1 MLTKFH
7 PINQLCDFNMP
18 LITLNEI
25 WKAYGANDILQGISW
40 QIDPGEKIGL
50 VGHNGCG
57 KTTLFGVLTGR
68 HLPDQGQMHQQRNIH
83 IGFLDQ
89 EPKFKEG
96 QTVFDA
102 ALEGFA
108 DLLHIQHQLRDME
121 LSMSDNHDEPGF
133 LDQYGK
139 LRDSYELDGGYALE
153 ARVKAILFGLGFRET
168 DLNLPTEVLSGGQKN
183 RLALAQLLSR
193 EPDLLLL
200 DEPTNHL
207 DLQALE
213 WLEHFLLEYNHAFV
227 IISHDRYFL
236 ERTVTQIVE
245 IVHGQAESYPG
256 SYSFYVKEKALRLA
270 QQQKAFD
277 AQQSEIARTE
287 DYIRRNIAGQKTKQA
302 QSRRR
307 ALEKVDRIDSPT
319 ERRKMGLKFSTS
331 TRGGDRVYQIE
342 GLSKGYENRDL
353 FDDLDLIIWR
363 GDRLGIIGP
372 NGTGKSTLLKIITGE
387 LTADAGTIIPGS
399 GLEVGYFDQTR
410 QDLNPKFSVLDEVG
424 ALTPQVPT
432 VEIRSFLGAFLF
444 SGDDVERKVGD
455 LSGGEQSRVALAK
468 LMRTPSNLLAL
479 DEPTNHL
486 DIASRNVLEEALENF
501 SGTLITVSHDRYF
514 LNRLVNRLLVLEEG
528 SWRIIEGNYDTYQAS
543 RQKEVE
549 TQASTSP
556 TATKEDHKTRKRLQR
571 EQERARRRTAE
582 LEKTIAKL
590 EEKMQLLDTEM
601 AREDLATDW
610 DKLKE
615 LSQEK
620 SSHQA
625 QIEAL
630 FSEWESLE
638 NELASKE

>member
-1 MLTKFH
+1 M
-7 PINQLCDFNMP
+7 PI
-18 LITLNEI
+18 ITLDNI

-57 KTTLFGVLTGR
+57 KTTLFGVLTGK
-68 HLPDQGQMHQQRNIH
+68 HLPDRGQMHQQRNLH
-83 IGFLDQ
+83 IGFLEQ
-89 EPKFKEG
+89 EPTFLPD

-102 ALEGFA
+102 ALEAFA
-108 DLLHIQHQLRDME
+108 DLLNMQHQLRDME
-121 LSMSDNHDEPGF
+121 LAMSEKHDEPHF
-133 LDQYGK
+133 LDTYGK
-139 LRDSYELDGGYALE
+139 LRDRYELDGGYALE

-168 DLNLPTEVLSGGQKN
+168 DLDLPTHVLSGGQKN

-213 WLEHFLLEYNHAFV
+213 WLEYFLSDYNNAFV

-236 ERTVTQIVE
+236 ERTVSKIVE
-245 IVHGQAESYPG
+245 IEHGQASFYPG
-256 SYSFYVKEKALRLA
+256 TYSFYVKEKALRKA

-302 QSRRR
+302 QSRRKT
-307 ALEKVDRIDSPT
+307 LEKLERIESPT
-319 ERRKMGLKFSTS
+319 ERRDMGLKFQTS
-331 TRGGDRVYQIE
+331 TRGGDRVFQLE
-342 GLSKGYENRDL
+342 QLSKGYKNRPL
-353 FDDLDLIIWR
+353 FDNLDLIIWR

-372 NGTGKSTLLKIITGE
+372 NGTGKSTLLKIIVGQ
-387 LTADAGTIIPGS
+387 LSADSGAVIPGS
-399 GLEVGYFDQTR
+399 GLETGYFDQTR
-410 QDLNPKFSVLDEVG
+410 QDLNPKSSVLDELWS
-424 ALTPQVPT
+424 LTPQAPSG
-432 VEIRSFLGAFLF
+432 EIRSFLGAFLF
-444 SGDDVERKVGD
+444 SGDDVERKIGD

-468 LMRTPSNLLAL
+468 LMRTPINLLAL

-486 DIASRNVLEEALENF
+486 DIASRNVLEDALESF

-528 SWRIIEGNYDTYQAS
+528 TWKLIEGNYDTYQEQ
-543 RQKEVE
+543 RQKDAE
-549 TQASTSP
+549 TNTTKPS
-556 TATKEDHKTRKRLQR
+556 ATTKDDHKTRKRLQR
-571 EQERARRRTAE
+571 EQERQKRRAAE
-582 LEKTIAKL
+582 LEQSIADL
-590 EEKMQLLDTEM
+590 EEKVEHLDSEM

-615 LSQEK
+615 LAEEK
-620 SSHQA
+620 NAHQK
-625 QIEAL
+625 QIETL
-630 FSEWESLE
+630 FSEWEILE
-638 NELASKE
+638 SEQIADT